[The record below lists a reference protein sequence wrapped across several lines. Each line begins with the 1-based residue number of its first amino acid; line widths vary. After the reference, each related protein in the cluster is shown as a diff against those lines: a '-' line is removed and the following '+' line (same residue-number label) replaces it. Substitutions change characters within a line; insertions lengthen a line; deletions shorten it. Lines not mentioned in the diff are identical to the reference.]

1 MSENKTV
8 ANLQRNVRYFLIA
21 VMFGLPL
28 IVTDGFFN
36 ITETKY
42 VFYILAA
49 IFFLVPSLSCV
60 FKDFKK
66 SRIQGALPLNSSDMT
81 TIDWTASAFCISVVL
96 SSLFSEYPID
106 AWLGTSARYQGALT
120 VIIYT
125 LVYFLVSRNYGTVQ
139 RFLFFAVGAFC
150 IVSLLGVLNCFDIDF
165 FGFYHKLSN
174 NYKTS
179 YISTI
184 GNINFYSSYFCL
196 LFPFVICGYSITKK
210 TVSRIIYSFA
220 LVIGTFGM
228 MVTASESF
236 ALGFAV
242 SLLIIPIF
250 FFSERKKLVYYLQS
264 IVIIIVASQVYKFI
278 YDRAETTN
286 VALSKSISFFLKPQI
301 SAVAFLLCLAVYI
314 FLNLFPG
321 KMKLFKKAY
330 IVFLVLL
337 TFTLGICFVISNTR
351 GLGTL
356 DEYFEIT
363 SEWGTYRG
371 KIWHFCFDEFKNFS
385 FKEILF
391 GIGPESLHNLS
402 TRGELFAGKVVDQA
416 HNEYIQY
423 LMTTGV
429 IGVTSYIALIFATS
443 ITVIAKLRNS
453 TLAVGIFAS
462 LVAYWIQA
470 AVNIAQPFTTP
481 IMFLYIACIGGMWVQ
496 EKRETKNSTTNE
508 NEKETVPA

>member
-1 MSENKTV
+1 MTDNKSTHP
-8 ANLQRNVRYFLIA
+8 LQRNVRWFLIA

-28 IVTDGFFN
+28 IVTDGFYN

-42 VFYILAA
+42 VYYILAA
-49 IFFLVPSLSCV
+49 IFFLVPSFSYII
-60 FKDFKK
+60 KNWDKAK
-66 SRIQGALPLNSSDMT
+66 NQGSLPLDSKDMT
-81 TIDWTASAFCISVVL
+81 TVDWSVSAFGICVVL
-96 SSLFSEYPID
+96 SSLFSSYPLD
-106 AWLGTSARYQGALT
+106 SWLGTSARYQGVLT
-120 VIIYT
+120 VIIYI
-125 LVYFLVSRNYGTVQ
+125 LVYFLVSRNYGTIQ
-139 RFLFFAVGAFC
+139 YFLFFAVGAFC
-150 IVSLLGVLNCFDIDF
+150 IVSLLGVLNCFDIDI
-165 FGFYHKLSN
+165 FGFYLKLTS

-196 LFPFVICGYSITKK
+196 LFPLVICGYSITKK
-210 TVSRIIYSFA
+210 TVSRIIYSLA

-236 ALGFAV
+236 ALGLAV
-242 SLLIIPIF
+242 SLFIIPIF

-264 IVIIIVASQVYKFI
+264 VVIIIVASQAYKFI
-278 YDRAETTN
+278 YDRAEITN
-286 VALSKSISFFLKPQI
+286 VPLSKAISFFLKPEI
-301 SAVAFLLCLAVYI
+301 SAVAFILCLAVYI

-330 IVFLVLL
+330 IVFLILL
-337 TFTLGICFVISNTR
+337 TCFIGICFLIANTR
-351 GLGTL
+351 GLGKF

-371 KIWHFCFDEFKNFS
+371 KIWHFCLEEFKNYS

-402 TRGELFAGKVVDQA
+402 SQGELFAGKVVDQA

-429 IGVTSYIALIFATS
+429 LGVLSYIAVILATG
-443 ITVIAKLRNS
+443 ITVIVKLRNS

-481 IMFLYIACIGGMWVQ
+481 IMFLYIACIGGMWIQ
-496 EKRETKNSTTNE
+496 EKREAQITDKEKN
-508 NEKETVPA
+508 TVSA